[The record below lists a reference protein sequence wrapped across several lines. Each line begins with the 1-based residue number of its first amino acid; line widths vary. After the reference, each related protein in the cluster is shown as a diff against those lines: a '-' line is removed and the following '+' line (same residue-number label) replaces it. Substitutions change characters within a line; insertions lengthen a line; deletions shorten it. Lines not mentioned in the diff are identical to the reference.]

1 MTAVSVSTDKKRCVM
16 VHGLSCRSAAS
27 GDKVQQARSYSKQT
41 YSGKIVP
48 TSALVTVEYQD
59 PDPNMSQVPKDR
71 EAFRVIRHSRAELT
85 LEHAATPGLRSSQSR
100 SITFDAMFPHR
111 PHRPHRP
118 DRRIPAVLSR
128 PPALIA
134 ALVLMAMFAPPA
146 ASGAQSGGG
155 SSTTRA
161 ARLAD
166 SNRWA
171 DSVLAGMSLRDRAAQ
186 MVWPNIYAD
195 YVPADAPTWRRI
207 TSYVRDQKVGGIL
220 MSIGSP
226 IEMAVKLNALQR
238 LSALP
243 LLVGAD
249 LETGAGMRARGGY
262 FVPNGIDL
270 GGATVFPSEMAYGA
284 ADDTALTHVEGR
296 ITAIEGRAL
305 GIHIDFSPV
314 MDVNNNPANPVINT
328 RSYGENPQAVARL
341 GAAFIDGLQD
351 NGMIAT
357 AKHFPGHGDTET
369 NSHLALPIVNV
380 SRARLDTVELV
391 PFRAAIRAGVGAVMT
406 FHGSMPA
413 LDSSGA
419 PGTLSSNVVTR
430 LLRDELGFNGLVI
443 SDAMDMK
450 GVTDKYGVT
459 ESIKRAVAAG
469 VDVLIQPVDAGAAI
483 DAVVDGVTEGRY
495 SESRVSESARRILAT
510 KRMLGL
516 DRDRYVDLDSLRAI
530 VGDSAHLAL
539 AQVAS
544 DRSITIV
551 RDGLH
556 MLPLKLS
563 RGSKLLSITIAR
575 RTDLAASTAFN
586 ASLAKS
592 VPGLQ
597 QEFVN
602 SDDPAVNYSRLGDM
616 ADSAD
621 VTIVSSYVGQS
632 WNVSSVDAPQAFA
645 DWIGRLISRG
655 RKVIVV
661 AFGNPYLLS
670 QIPTAPDYVVAWDG
684 APVSQESAAR
694 VLLGLVPALG
704 HLPITI
710 PPVAKRGDGLTTTP

>member
-1 MTAVSVSTDKKRCVM
+1 M
-16 VHGLSCRSAAS
+16 AS
-27 GDKVQQARSYSKQT
+27 
-41 YSGKIVP
+41 P
-48 TSALVTVEYQD
+48 
-59 PDPNMSQVPKDR
+59 
-71 EAFRVIRHSRAELT
+71 
-85 LEHAATPGLRSSQSR
+85 
-100 SITFDAMFPHR
+100 R
-111 PHRPHRP
+111 PHRQLRLAITV
-118 DRRIPAVLSR
+118 RSVRILVFRVFA
-128 PPALIA
+128 ATA
-134 ALVLMAMFAPPA
+134 ALAGFATVLTAQSTSAKSQVAATDPA
-146 ASGAQSGGG
+146 AV
-155 SSTTRA
+155 
-161 ARLAD
+161 
-166 SNRWA
+166 RWA
-171 DSVLAGMSLRDRAAQ
+171 DSVLATMSLRDRAAQ

-195 YVPADAPTWRRI
+195 YVPADAASWRRI

-238 LSALP
+238 LSDLP

-262 FVPNGIDL
+262 FVPNAIDL

-284 ADDTALTHVEGR
+284 ANDTALTYTEGR

-314 MDVNNNPANPVINT
+314 MDVNNNPENPVINT
-328 RSYGENPQAVARL
+328 RSYGEDPHAVARL
-341 GAAFIDGLQD
+341 GAAFIHGLQ
-351 NGMIAT
+351 NGGMIAT

-380 SRARLDTVELV
+380 SRARLDSVELV
-391 PFRAAIRAGVGAVMT
+391 PFRAAIKAGVGAVMT

-419 PGTLSSNVVTR
+419 PGTLSTNVVTK
-430 LLRDELGFNGLVI
+430 LLRNELGFQGLVI

-469 VDVLIQPVDAGAAI
+469 VDVLIQPVDAPTAI
-483 DAVVDGVTEGRY
+483 DAVVDGVKEGRY
-495 SESRVSESARRILAT
+495 SEARISESARRILAT
-510 KRMLGL
+510 KRQLKL
-516 DRDRYVDLDSLRAI
+516 DQGRLVDLDSLRAI
-530 VGDSAHLAL
+530 VGDSAHVAL
-539 AQVAS
+539 AQTAA
-544 DRSITIV
+544 DRSITVV
-551 RDGLH
+551 RDSLR

-563 RGSKLLSITIAR
+563 PGQKVLSITIAR
-575 RTDLAASTAFN
+575 RSDLGASTAFN
-586 ASLAKS
+586 ATIGKS
-592 VPGLQ
+592 IPGLK

-602 SDDPAVNYSRLGDM
+602 SDDPAVNYQRLMSM

-632 WNVSSVDAPQAFA
+632 WNVTSVDAPQAFA
-645 DWIGRLISRG
+645 DWITGMVRNG

-670 QIPTAPDYVVAWDG
+670 QIPSAPEYVVAWDG
-684 APVSQESAAR
+684 APVSQQSAAR
-694 VLLGLVPALG
+694 VILGQTPASG

-710 PPVAKRGDGLTTTP
+710 PPVAKRGDGLTPTP

>member
-1 MTAVSVSTDKKRCVM
+1 MLLLLAAAVSVST
-16 VHGLSCRSAAS
+16 HQLGA
-27 GDKVQQARSYSKQT
+27 QT
-41 YSGKIVP
+41 
-48 TSALVTVEYQD
+48 A
-59 PDPNMSQVPKDR
+59 
-71 EAFRVIRHSRAELT
+71 
-85 LEHAATPGLRSSQSR
+85 
-100 SITFDAMFPHR
+100 
-111 PHRPHRP
+111 P
-118 DRRIPAVLSR
+118 DRR
-128 PPALIA
+128 
-134 ALVLMAMFAPPA
+134 
-146 ASGAQSGGG
+146 
-155 SSTTRA
+155 
-161 ARLAD
+161 AD
-166 SNRWA
+166 AIRWA
-171 DSVLAGMSLRDRAAQ
+171 DSVLVTMSLRDRAAQ

-195 YVPADAPTWRRI
+195 YVPADAASWRRV
-207 TSYVRDQKVGGIL
+207 TSYVKDQKVGGIL

-284 ADDTALTHVEGR
+284 ANDSALTYTEGR

-305 GIHIDFSPV
+305 GIHINFSPV
-314 MDVNNNPANPVINT
+314 MDVNNNPGNPVINT
-328 RSYGENPQAVARL
+328 RSYGEDPHEVAKL
-341 GAAFIDGLQD
+341 GAAFIDGLQN

-380 SRARLDTVELV
+380 TRARLDTVELV
-391 PFRAAIRAGVGAVMT
+391 PFRAAIKAGVGAVMT

-419 PGTLSSNVVTR
+419 PGTLSTNVVTK
-430 LLRDELGFNGLVI
+430 LLRNELGFNGLVI

-469 VDVLIQPVDAGAAI
+469 VDVLIQPVDVPTAI
-483 DAVVDGVTEGRY
+483 DAVVDGVKEGRY
-495 SESRVSESARRILAT
+495 SETRVSESARRILAA
-510 KRMLGL
+510 KRELKL
-516 DRDRYVDLDSLRAI
+516 DQERYVDLDSLRAI
-530 VGDSAHLAL
+530 VGDSAHVAL
-539 AQVAS
+539 AQAAA
-544 DRSITIV
+544 DRSITVV
-551 RDGLH
+551 RDSLRI
-556 MLPLKLS
+556 LPLKAAANA
-563 RGSKLLSITIAR
+563 RVLSITIAR
-575 RTDLAASTAFN
+575 RTDLGANTAFN
-586 ASLAKS
+586 ATLTRSLPA
-592 VPGLQ
+592 LR

-602 SDDPAVNYSRLGDM
+602 SDDPAVNYPRLERM

-645 DWIGRLISRG
+645 DWIGRMVKNG

-670 QIPTAPDYVVAWDG
+670 QIPTAPEYVVAWDG
-684 APVSQESAAR
+684 APVSQQSAAR
-694 VLLGLVPALG
+694 VILGLTPALG

-710 PPVAKRGDGLTTTP
+710 PPVAKRGDGLTPTP